1 MGGVPGGAVERVGR
15 RGPRPGL
22 PANNIITP
30 RRPYFKVPVPTTTCH
45 ASRAASTPPPAIGS
59 GRCGDSLS
67 RSIARV
73 TCRGSVVSLSN
84 AVSTSAAGVAT
95 TGNPAAA
102 ASRAGHGSH
111 GPVGV
116 SNAAS
121 ARAAACPT
129 VSPCVERAHLRVVAV
144 HDELGR
150 GLLVGLGRPGR
161 PVRTGGEKG
170 VTGQG
175 GEMVLSVNEVDP
187 IRAGVPRGGRDG
199 PKRRSPGRPRS
210 SAGQTRRL
218 IGHRAFRTSAVVTS
232 ATFGYARWTERSC
245 VREHPSIWARRVGAA
260 SSAWRNTS
268 VAAARSTAALRPPRQ
283 REIVHVAPGRFAEP
297 RRNVLDRAR
306 PPMSG
311 SSAGGQLNAASGCA
325 ARGSEAAAP
334 KSRDGAED
342 ISTRDSWQREA
353 IRGIRSRSAHAARDA
368 VILPAGPSS
377 GPGSQ
382 RSRPSWTSA
391 RQRPDSAC
399 HGRSGP
405 GRHRRGGD
413 PLPTL
418 ADPQRGDEGV
428 ARRGVRPPA
437 AIPPWR
443 ASHGAPPAPD
453 PSAVDRARLTLVE
466 RVHQLERPFFE
477 GQTARDA
484 AGRPVRVGRRPR
496 TGIGRYGGA

>member
-1 MGGVPGGAVERVGR
+1 
-15 RGPRPGL
+15 
-22 PANNIITP
+22 
-30 RRPYFKVPVPTTTCH
+30 
-45 ASRAASTPPPAIGS
+45 
-59 GRCGDSLS
+59 
-67 RSIARV
+67 
-73 TCRGSVVSLSN
+73 
-84 AVSTSAAGVAT
+84 
-95 TGNPAAA
+95 
-102 ASRAGHGSH
+102 
-111 GPVGV
+111 
-116 SNAAS
+116 
-121 ARAAACPT
+121 
-129 VSPCVERAHLRVVAV
+129 
-144 HDELGR
+144 
-150 GLLVGLGRPGR
+150 
-161 PVRTGGEKG
+161 
-170 VTGQG
+170 
-175 GEMVLSVNEVDP
+175 MVLSVNEVDP

-199 PKRRSPGRPRS
+199 PEAPITGPTAKLCRPNASPDWASRVPNVGSRHLGDVRVRPVNRTVLRAGASEHLGPQGRCGVVRMAQHERRGRPIDR
-210 SAGQTRRL
+210 
-218 IGHRAFRTSAVVTS
+218 
-232 ATFGYARWTERSC
+232 
-245 VREHPSIWARRVGAA
+245 GAA
-260 SSAWRNTS
+260 
-268 VAAARSTAALRPPRQ
+268 LPRQ

-297 RRNVLDRAR
+297 RRNVLHRAR

-311 SSAGGQLNAASGCA
+311 SGAGGQLHAASGCA

-413 PLPTL
+413 PLPTF
-418 ADPQRGDEGV
+418 ADPQHGDEGV

-443 ASHGAPPAPD
+443 ASHAAPPAPD
-453 PSAVDRARLTLVE
+453 PSAVDRPRLTLVE

-484 AGRPVRVGRRPR
+484 ACRPVRVGRRPR